1 MSDTITPELVSLD
14 APLGTD
20 KKDVIRA
27 LARLVAA
34 QGRATDADA
43 LANDAIAREEKD
55 ETGLPGGIAI
65 PHAKSSA
72 VTQASL
78 AFARLKPGVAFGAP
92 DGPADLVFLIAAPE
106 NAAEEHL
113 AVLSRLARSLMQDTF
128 TSDLR
133 AAATADDVVRT
144 VRAAIGEGDAAPAS
158 ATAAPTA
165 TSAAPTAAASG
176 DLTIDGRPA
185 RIVAVTSCATGIAH
199 TFMAADALTAAG
211 KEAGIDLVV
220 EPQGSSGYQAL
231 PASVIDNADAVIFAT
246 DVDVRD
252 ISRFAGKP
260 VIRSGVKRGIEQP
273 AQMIREAVAAASN
286 PNAAR
291 VSGAAADAGSGTSA
305 ATTQN
310 LSWGAKIQRILL
322 TGVSYMI
329 PFVAGGGLLIAL
341 GFALGGYE
349 VTANASKV
357 IIDNAL
363 WNLPTTDITSP
374 FGPLGQYLG
383 SVAFMIGSTSM
394 GFLVAALAG
403 YIAYA
408 IADRPGIAPGF
419 VAGAIA
425 VTMSAGFIGG
435 IIGGFLAGF
444 VAWWLGRLPAPRWLR
459 GLMPVVII
467 PLLGS
472 IVASGLMILFLGR
485 PIAALMALLTDGL
498 TNLTQSGAGLIV
510 VGVILGL
517 MMCFD
522 LGGPINKVAY
532 VFATTGLAAASTE
545 NTAPYLIMAAVMTA
559 GMVPPLALALAS
571 TVLARPLFTP
581 VERENG
587 KAAWLLGASFISEG
601 AIPFAA
607 ADPLRVIPASL
618 VGGAI
623 TGALSMWFGVQSFAP
638 HGGVFVLFAI
648 SPVWG
653 FFVALLAGTVV
664 SALLLVVLK
673 KYVRKSSTAPAPA
686 AATATV

>member
-65 PHAKSSA
+65 PHAKSAA

-144 VRAAIGEGDAAPAS
+144 VRAAIGEGEAAPAS
-158 ATAAPTA
+158 ATAAPPA
-165 TSAAPTAAASG
+165 TSAAPAAAASG

-211 KEAGIDLVV
+211 KEAGVDLVV

-246 DVDVRD
+246 DVDVREM
-252 ISRFAGKP
+252 SRFAGKP

-291 VSGAAADAGSGTSA
+291 VSGAAADAGSGAGTAS
-305 ATTQN
+305 QN

-425 VTMSAGFIGG
+425 VAMSAGFIGG

-653 FFVALLAGTVV
+653 FFVALLTGTVV